1 MATYIPEDKISEISN
16 AADIVDIVSQSV
28 SLKKTGKNYVG
39 LCPFHSEKTPSFT
52 VSPDKQIFYCFG
64 CGVGGNIFNFLMK
77 QDGISFPEA
86 ARTVAKRYGIQ
97 LPARQMTP
105 EQRQRIS
112 ERDQLFNI
120 NRWALS
126 YYQNSLLKSRPGKQ
140 ALAYLQHRGINQ
152 QTIKTFGLGYV
163 ADNWDSILRFLIS
176 KNFPQSL
183 IEKAGLVIPRK
194 NKGGYY
200 DRFRNRIIF
209 PIFDLANQPIGFGG
223 RVLGDALPKYL
234 NSPETPLY
242 HKTKSLYGL
251 NFAKQKSRETE
262 SMYLVEGYFDA
273 IALHQHGIEN
283 VVATLG
289 TSLSAEHVRAVRN
302 VVGKTGKIILVYDSD
317 PAGIKAAERSIRIFD
332 QEYVE
337 ALIMILPPTHDPDS
351 FIFQEGRDAF
361 ESYTQRAKGIMP
373 YLMDAAIKKYSNNGD
388 LTVEGRVKVISE
400 LKQPLAAVQD
410 SFKRTLYIQELA
422 ERLDI
427 KEQALL
433 QEIRSLL
440 QRDSIRVKITSPRH
454 AKPVLNN
461 RQIKED
467 RMERQIIAMML
478 QFPPILPEVKER
490 SLIQQFNSRDLKQI
504 GEQLLHH
511 QHQSASD
518 VIERMDDAQLK
529 NLAASLLI
537 NDESWTMEG
546 CRRLIAQFEAS
557 QNRQQK
563 SLLQRIKA
571 AEANQD
577 IKLLESLLKE
587 KQRQAKK
594 DRFNP
599 I

>member
-112 ERDQLFNI
+112 EREQLFNI

-126 YYQNSLLKSRPGKQ
+126 YYQNSLLKSMPGKQ

-351 FIFQEGRDAF
+351 FIFQEGRGAF